1 MKIQDCNLRAYEGQL
16 QSIPLSR
23 VGVER
28 LTQVASWP
36 DGKIVEDVQPLF
48 GAFCEFV
55 VFNECVKRPFFEIL
69 SALLNNKIGELFSVL
84 LAKNAA
90 TESSLTYKEAF
101 DFFLLIGKR
110 QARDILDAYKCSS
123 YTYNGV
129 LDAIGNKDYEAFL
142 RALGSAD
149 YQDMMTTL
157 WKLRYILLGIKSS
170 KANSDKRSIGRI
182 ENLNQWV
189 KDADFSVY
197 FKTYTSAYAEGFV
210 EKRVKSLASL
220 CRPEKPRRMR
230 ITRNLNDYELQQLY
244 STTATADG
252 SYYPEWIDKFAI
264 MSFEQSNFASYLAEV
279 ANREREIAA
288 DSDTISHLII
298 KMAVDG
304 HKAEVIQHF
313 GIAPNKP
320 NDDNDDWDEYY
331 CDYHNI
337 DILGEYIILYT
348 DKMLNVY
355 GDVKEILSDEERC
368 LIEWVLSCSK
378 YTGIFTQES
387 SEKVNVEP
395 VTVDDTADERPLP
408 PPDIQNRK
416 RLRNSTLINT
426 TCQYLQG
433 WFKGANIK
441 DIKFVFFGIGERP
454 SKSLELTT
462 QKSNLCMF
470 ISYLIGKKNIQKETW
485 IHFAFCINFRGKP
498 VFPTDPDDKA
508 WVSNPPSGLAKAKDK
523 EEYENSGFRLI
534 LENSL
539 NRKLTKEEQE
549 DVK

>member
-1 MKIQDCNLRAYEGQL
+1 MKIQDCNLRAYEVYL

-23 VGVER
+23 VGIDR
-28 LTQVASWP
+28 LTQVASCP
-36 DGKIVEDVQPLF
+36 NGDLTDDVQPIF

-55 VFNECVKRPFFEIL
+55 IFNECVKRPFFEIL
-69 SALLNNKIGELFSVL
+69 GALINNRVGDLFSVL
-84 LAKNAA
+84 LAKDSA
-90 TESSLTYKEAF
+90 TDSSLTYKEAF
-101 DFFLLIGKR
+101 DFFLLIGKN
-110 QARDILDAYKCSS
+110 QTRDILDAYKCSS

-129 LDAIGNKDYEAFL
+129 LDAIGNKDCEAFL
-142 RALGSAD
+142 SALGSAD
-149 YQDMMTTL
+149 YQDMMATL

-170 KANSDKRSIGRI
+170 KAPDKRGIGRI
-182 ENLNQWV
+182 EDLNQWL
-189 KDADFSVY
+189 KGADFSAY
-197 FKTYTSAYAEGFV
+197 FKAYTSAFAEGFV
-210 EKRVKSLASL
+210 EKRIKSLASL
-220 CRPEKPRRMR
+220 AIPEKPRRMR
-230 ITRNLNDYELQQLY
+230 ITRNLNDDELLQLY

-252 SYYPEWIDKFAI
+252 SYYPEWIDKFTR
-264 MSFEQSNFASYLAEV
+264 MSFEQPCFASYLAEV
-279 ANREREIAA
+279 ANREKEIAA

-313 GIAPNKP
+313 GIDPNNA
-320 NDDNDDWDEYY
+320 NDGNDNWDDYY

-348 DKMLNVY
+348 GKMLSVY
-355 GDVKEILSDEERC
+355 DDVKEILSDEEKC
-368 LIEWVLSCSK
+368 IIEWVLSCSR
-378 YTGIFTQES
+378 YTGIFKQES
-387 SEKVNVEP
+387 SETVNVEP
-395 VTVDDTADERPLP
+395 VTVDNTADERPLP

-462 QKSNLCMF
+462 QKSNLCLF